1 MLYSPPTNMAQE
13 LFGSEKKIEIKT
25 YAPKKSKSLLLK
37 DYQETSA
44 ALGETYDKIRS
55 CKFRIECY
63 LIHVTK
69 HLLNLLFIT

>member
-25 YAPKKSKSLLLK
+25 YATKKSKSLLLK

>member
-25 YAPKKSKSLLLK
+25 YASKKSKSLLLK

>member
-25 YAPKKSKSLLLK
+25 YATKKSKSLLFK

>member
-44 ALGETYDKIRS
+44 ALGETI
-55 CKFRIECY
+55 
-63 LIHVTK
+63 
-69 HLLNLLFIT
+69 LFT

>member
-1 MLYSPPTNMAQE
+1 MAQE

-25 YAPKKSKSLLLK
+25 YATKKSKSLLLK